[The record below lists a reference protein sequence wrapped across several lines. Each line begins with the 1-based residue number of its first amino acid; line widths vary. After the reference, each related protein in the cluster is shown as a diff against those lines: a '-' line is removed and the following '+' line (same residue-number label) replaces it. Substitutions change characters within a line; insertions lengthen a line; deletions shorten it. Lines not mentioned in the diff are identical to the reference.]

1 MSNRHKEVIQITPTN
16 LGNGV
21 FSFANGTPQ
30 IEFDVP
36 MMPKYMDGG
45 SVRING
51 TLKVKLSNDAFPLN
65 SNPADLANVGWIDPR
80 TGIQSLFDYVSIAN
94 QEGQTYEMIK
104 NYNRLCAS
112 IAPKTNS
119 LKSYLEGGA
128 NITGCANTK
137 DAQQGRMCERSVN
150 FSVKLNAGFLNGATP
165 IDLQLVRGLHITIQL
180 APNNYAIQNG
190 FWLNPASATVGQT
203 YELTDL
209 QLTFD
214 ALVPSPEEQDAM
226 MVNQNGSWDYNSFS
240 SFYSVLVSNDHNSV
254 MNINTGRTIAI
265 TGNMI
270 PSLFLNNNNYDS
282 QMCLQTLALDDNAT
296 EKRLRVRVPI
306 NEITFLKGGLRV
318 PLDFEVDS
326 EKSQNLQTADSQRE
340 YVALNSI
347 NRVWD
352 ASNFLMNLRTQLSLD
367 RTVSPTP
374 NGRYQTSIEL
384 NDAIPS
390 YHFGVNYDHLTEN
403 GLNFKG
409 SPLGLRI
416 QSDLVSNEPHSVFIF
431 VKHKNTINFQNG
443 SVMVIS

>member
-16 LGNGV
+16 LGNGI

-51 TLKVKLSNDAFPLN
+51 TLKVL
-65 SNPADLANVGWIDPR
+65 LANGTDFPVNSDPAALGAVGWIDPR
-80 TGIQSLFDYVSIAN
+80 TGVQSLFDYVSIAN

-128 NITGCANTK
+128 NITSCANSK
-137 DAQQGRMCERSVN
+137 DAQMGRMCERSVN

-190 FWLNPASATVGQT
+190 YWLNPASSTTGQT

-226 MVNQNGSWDYNSFS
+226 MINQTGSWDYNSFS

-270 PSLFLNNNNYDS
+270 PSLMLNNNNYDS
-282 QMCLQTLALDDNAT
+282 QMCLQTLKEDSNAT
-296 EKRLRVRVPI
+296 PRLRCRVPV

-326 EKSQNLQTADSQRE
+326 EKSQDLQTADSQRE
-340 YVALNSI
+340 YIALNSI

-352 ASNFLMNLRTQLSLD
+352 SSNFLMNLRTQLSLD
-367 RTVSPTP
+367 RSVSAVA
-374 NGRYQTSIEL
+374 NGRYQTSITS
-384 NDAIPS
+384 NDGIQS

-431 VKHKNTINFQNG
+431 VKHKNTIQFQNG